1 MDELGDKDVAVG
13 GRRIDVV
20 EDLMVKEGVH
30 GGHCVLAVEN
40 GDNGGVTQ
48 ILSVKRLSRWGFKTR

>member
-20 EDLMVKEGVH
+20 EDLIVKEGVH
-30 GGHCVLAVEN
+30 GGHYVLAAEN
-40 GDNGGVTQ
+40 GGNGG
-48 ILSVKRLSRWGFKTR
+48 